1 MKRKAYRWIF
11 IITSVIGILN
21 GLYLTLLKLT
31 NNKNM
36 CIQGLGDCWSVN
48 TSVYSQIFGIPVALL
63 GTLAFLTLLLIFMFE
78 TRMGFL
84 NEYSKYILFGITL
97 VGVLYSAYLT
107 YLEIA
112 VIEAICPFCI
122 LSAISM
128 GVLFILSVI
137 RLVQNQQ

>member
-1 MKRKAYRWIF
+1 MKRKATWWIF
-11 IITSVIGILN
+11 TITSVIGILN

-31 NNKNM
+31 NNKNL
-36 CIQGLGDCWSVN
+36 CIQGVGDCWSVN
-48 TSVYSQIFGIPVALL
+48 TSIYSQIFGIPVALL
-63 GTLAFLTLLLIFMFE
+63 GTLAFLTLLLIFLFE
-78 TRMGFL
+78 TKMGFL
-84 NEYSKYILFGITL
+84 IDYSKFILFGISL

-128 GVLFILSVI
+128 FVLFILSVN

>member
-1 MKRKAYRWIF
+1 MNKPKLA
-11 IITSVIGILN
+11 SVVIARLGFLDA
-21 GLYLTLLKLT
+21 LYLLMIKLT
-31 NNKNM
+31 QEPAF
-36 CIQGLGDCWSVN
+36 CIQGIGDCWSVN

-63 GTLAFLTLLLIFMFE
+63 GTLAFLTLQLIFMFE
-78 TRMGFL
+78 TRIGFL